1 MTDRHAE
8 SRDRKRAKSR
18 YGMKVNNKAAHLH
31 QYIVNQRAAE
41 ARAERERRETAR

>member
-1 MTDRHAE
+1 MTDRHAD
-8 SRDRKRAKSR
+8 SRDRKRRNKR

-41 ARAERERRETAR
+41 ERAKRMETAK